1 MTDFSLN
8 LNNSKK
14 KSQVK
19 PYFLHKFKATF
30 TLSSC
35 DPVKNTEDLHSQ

>member
-8 LNNSKK
+8 LNNSK
-14 KSQVK
+14 K

-30 TLSSC
+30 TLSSR